1 MSVLQPA
8 SVRWSMRRLREMGRT
23 ADQVEAAMLTL
34 DVRPVL
40 TAHPTES
47 TRSTLL
53 GLQARVADKLLA
65 RERAPADEAR
75 LIEQE
80 LEGEVELLWLTSEVR
95 QDRPTVLDEVS
106 SALWYLETRLLDAG
120 AHVHSALAIA
130 FEEEFSRS
138 AVTLAGEQNMHPIAG
153 FDLGNSPQEFT
164 NSAVEGKTI
173 LITTTNG
180 TRALL
185 GVQGARDI
193 VIASYVN
200 FTAVL
205 ALMKVA
211 ASSNTDI
218 AIICAGEEGS
228 FTLEDAACAGRYV
241 RAIPKR
247 AGSVVLNDAASA
259 SVLIEK
265 KYGDNIAKVFKESFH
280 GQALESAGFG
290 DDLAAAAEVDAY
302 SVVPIYQDRQITK
315 LGPERAR

>member
-1 MSVLQPA
+1 
-8 SVRWSMRRLREMGRT
+8 VR
-23 ADQVEAAMLTL
+23 L
-34 DVRPVL
+34 DVFFTPSQV
-40 TAHPTES
+40 
-47 TRSTLL
+47 
-53 GLQARVADKLLA
+53 K
-65 RERAPADEAR
+65 PADTAGR
-75 LIEQE
+75 LVAIVDVLRASTTVATALGNGAKTVIP
-80 LEGEVELLWLTSEVR
+80 LEGA
-95 QDRPTVLDEVS
+95 DEVIS
-106 SALWYLETRLLDAG
+106 RSK
-120 AHVHSALAIA
+120 
-130 FEEEFSRS
+130 EFSRS
-138 AVTLAGEQNMHPIAG
+138 GVKLAGEQKMFPIAG
-153 FDLGNSPQEFT
+153 FDLGNSPQDFT
-164 NSAVEGKTI
+164 AEAVEGKTI

-205 ALMKVA
+205 AMMKVA

-247 AGSVVLNDAASA
+247 ASVVSNDAASA

-265 KYGDNIAKVFKESFH
+265 RYGENIAKVFKESTH
-280 GQALESAGFG
+280 GQALQSAGFG
-290 DDLAAAAEVDAY
+290 DDLTAAAEVDAY
-302 SVVPIYQDRQITK
+302 PVVPIYQDRQITK

>member
-1 MSVLQPA
+1 
-8 SVRWSMRRLREMGRT
+8 VR
-23 ADQVEAAMLTL
+23 L
-34 DVRPVL
+34 DVFFSPLQVKPADTAGRLVAIVDVL
-40 TAHPTES
+40 RASTTVATALGNGAKTVIPLEGADEVI
-47 TRSTLL
+47 TRS
-53 GLQARVADKLLA
+53 K
-65 RERAPADEAR
+65 
-75 LIEQE
+75 
-80 LEGEVELLWLTSEVR
+80 
-95 QDRPTVLDEVS
+95 
-106 SALWYLETRLLDAG
+106 
-120 AHVHSALAIA
+120 
-130 FEEEFSRS
+130 EFSRS
-138 AVTLAGEQNMHPIAG
+138 GVKLAGEQKMFPIAG
-153 FDLGNSPQEFT
+153 FDLGNSPQHFT
-164 NSAVEGKTI
+164 HEAVEGKTI

-205 ALMKVA
+205 AMMKVA

-247 AGSVVLNDAASA
+247 ASVVANDAASA

-265 KYGDNIAKVFKESFH
+265 KYGDNIAKVFKESTH

-290 DDLAAAAEVDAY
+290 DDLAAAAEVDSY
-302 SVVPIYQDRQITK
+302 PVVPVYQDRQITK

>member
-1 MSVLQPA
+1 
-8 SVRWSMRRLREMGRT
+8 MR
-23 ADQVEAAMLTL
+23 L
-34 DVRPVL
+34 DVFFTPNQVKAPDTAGRLVIIVDVL
-40 TAHPTES
+40 RASTTVATA
-47 TRSTLL
+47 L
-53 GLQARVADKLLA
+53 GNGAKTVIPL
-65 RERAPADEAR
+65 EGADEVIVRSKDFAR
-75 LIEQE
+75 SQIL
-80 LEGEVELLWLTSEVR
+80 
-95 QDRPTVLDEVS
+95 
-106 SALWYLETRLLDAG
+106 
-120 AHVHSALAIA
+120 
-130 FEEEFSRS
+130 
-138 AVTLAGEQNMHPIAG
+138 LAGEQKMLPIAG
-153 FDLGNSPQEFT
+153 FDLGNSPQAFRPET
-164 NSAVEGKTI
+164 VEGKTI

-205 ALMKVA
+205 TLMKVA

-247 AGSVVLNDAASA
+247 AESVVVNDAAAA
-259 SVLIEK
+259 SVLIER
-265 KYGDNIAKVFKESFH
+265 KYGDNIAKVFKESTH

-302 SVVPIYQDRQITK
+302 PVVPIWQDRQITK
-315 LGPERAR
+315 LGPERER

>member
-1 MSVLQPA
+1 
-8 SVRWSMRRLREMGRT
+8 MR
-23 ADQVEAAMLTL
+23 L
-34 DVRPVL
+34 DVFFSPIQVKPSDTAGRLVAIIDVL
-40 TAHPTES
+40 RAATTVATA
-47 TRSTLL
+47 L
-53 GLQARVADKLLA
+53 GNGARTVI
-65 RERAPADEAR
+65 P
-75 LIEQE
+75 
-80 LEGEVELLWLTSEVR
+80 LEG
-95 QDRPTVLDEVS
+95 PDEVIQRS
-106 SALWYLETRLLDAG
+106 K
-120 AHVHSALAIA
+120 
-130 FEEEFSRS
+130 EFARS
-138 AVTLAGEQNMHPIAG
+138 QILLAGEQKMHPIVS
-153 FDLGNSPQEFT
+153 FDLGNSPQSFT
-164 NSAVEGKTI
+164 PEVVEGKSI

-218 AIICAGEEGS
+218 AIICAGEEGG

-241 RAIPKR
+241 KAIPKR
-247 AGSVVLNDAASA
+247 ASIQANDAAAA

-265 KYGDNIAKVFKESFH
+265 KYGDNIAKVFKESAH
-280 GQALESAGFG
+280 GQALQEAGFG

-302 SVVPIYQDRQITK
+302 PVVPIYQERQITK

>member
-1 MSVLQPA
+1 
-8 SVRWSMRRLREMGRT
+8 VR
-23 ADQVEAAMLTL
+23 L
-34 DVRPVL
+34 DVFFTPSQVKLGDTAGRLVAIVDVL
-40 TAHPTES
+40 RLSTTVATA
-47 TRSTLL
+47 L
-53 GLQARVADKLLA
+53 GNGAKTVIPL
-65 RERAPADEAR
+65 EGADEVISR
-75 LIEQE
+75 
-80 LEGEVELLWLTSEVR
+80 SK
-95 QDRPTVLDEVS
+95 D
-106 SALWYLETRLLDAG
+106 
-120 AHVHSALAIA
+120 
-130 FEEEFSRS
+130 FSRS
-138 AVTLAGEQNMHPIAG
+138 GVKLVGEQKMLPITG
-153 FDLGNSPQEFT
+153 FDLGNSPQDFT
-164 NSAVEGKTI
+164 AEAVEGKTI

-205 ALMKVA
+205 AMMKLA
-211 ASSNTDI
+211 ARSNTDI

-247 AGSVVLNDAASA
+247 ADTVVANDAASA

-265 KYGDNIAKVFKESFH
+265 KYGDNIAKVFKESTH

-302 SVVPIYQDRQITK
+302 PVVPIYQDRQITK
-315 LGPERAR
+315 LGPERER

>member
-1 MSVLQPA
+1 
-8 SVRWSMRRLREMGRT
+8 MR
-23 ADQVEAAMLTL
+23 L
-34 DVRPVL
+34 DVFFTP
-40 TAHPTES
+40 H
-47 TRSTLL
+47 
-53 GLQARVADKLLA
+53 QAK
-65 RERAPADEAR
+65 PADTAAR
-75 LIEQE
+75 LVVIVDVLRASTTVATALGNGAKTVMP
-80 LEGEVELLWLTSEVR
+80 LEGA
-95 QDRPTVLDEVS
+95 DEVIFRS
-106 SALWYLETRLLDAG
+106 K
-120 AHVHSALAIA
+120 
-130 FEEEFSRS
+130 EFARS
-138 AVTLAGEQNMHPIAG
+138 QIILAGEQKMHPITG
-153 FDLGNSPQEFT
+153 FDLGNSPQDFT
-164 NSAVEGKTI
+164 KKAVEGKTI

-205 ALMKVA
+205 AMMKVA

-247 AGSVVLNDAASA
+247 TDSVQVNDAASA

-265 KYGDNIAKVFKESFH
+265 KYGDNIEKVFKESSH
-280 GQALESAGFG
+280 GQALEAAGFG
-290 DDLAAAAEVDAY
+290 DDLTAAAEVDSY
-302 SVVPIYQDRQITK
+302 PVVPIYQERQITK

>member
-1 MSVLQPA
+1 
-8 SVRWSMRRLREMGRT
+8 MR
-23 ADQVEAAMLTL
+23 L
-34 DVRPVL
+34 DVFFTPSQV
-40 TAHPTES
+40 
-47 TRSTLL
+47 
-53 GLQARVADKLLA
+53 K
-65 RERAPADEAR
+65 PADTAGR
-75 LIEQE
+75 LVAIVDVLRASTTVATALGNGAKTVIP
-80 LEGEVELLWLTSEVR
+80 LEGA
-95 QDRPTVLDEVS
+95 DEVIS
-106 SALWYLETRLLDAG
+106 RSK
-120 AHVHSALAIA
+120 
-130 FEEEFSRS
+130 EFSRS
-138 AVTLAGEQNMHPIAG
+138 GVKLAGEQKMFPIAG
-153 FDLGNSPQEFT
+153 FDLGNSPQDFT
-164 NSAVEGKTI
+164 AEAVEGKTI

-205 ALMKVA
+205 AMMKVA

-247 AGSVVLNDAASA
+247 ASVLSNDAASA

-265 KYGDNIAKVFKESFH
+265 RYGENIAKVFKESTH
-280 GQALESAGFG
+280 GQALQSAGFG
-290 DDLAAAAEVDAY
+290 DDLTSAAEVDAY
-302 SVVPIYQDRQITK
+302 PVVPIYQDRQITK